1 MGQFHWEPQPEAWAI
16 VKDMVAGFLA
26 RCGQAEEL
34 AERMKHETGTRFVDW
49 VDSIEAPIG
58 EGLLERLE
66 KAGYVRTPEEGNDR
80 IWRHPG
86 AILPPVLGSRGPIVR
101 VSIKVESLADFV
113 AAHMISNDH
122 VIQGDPWSRL
132 RRVPVYYGD
141 NAELWAVERHGYAG
155 FEVAPSDPAKS
166 VLTLRHYESL
176 RRRARDLGDEERSF
190 ARANA
195 LVDAAIGN
203 LGADLTCDLFFAGE
217 REYWGRRN
225 RAAQSQLARQNRLGL
240 GWANHDHHT
249 FRSSRKYFRRVV
261 ALLEKLGFQ
270 CRERFY
276 AGEQAGW
283 GAQVLEQPVCN
294 FTVFADVDM
303 SPEEVAGDFAHEIL
317 PERNELGT
325 VGLWCGLHGESVL
338 QAGMHHLECQFDFVA
353 LRDQL
358 GAAGIGTLAPFT
370 NFPFLRQQ
378 FTEGERWKV
387 EPKRVEVLREAGLIT
402 PAQANDFLLQGAI
415 GSHLENLERN
425 DGYKGFNQHGVS
437 DIISRTDPRKQQQ
450 PVISA

>member
-26 RCGQAEEL
+26 RCEQAAAL
-34 AERMKHETGTRFVDW
+34 AHRMKHETGTRFIDW

-58 EGLLERLE
+58 ENVQERLE
-66 KAGYVRTPEEGNDR
+66 KAGFVMEKAPGADR
-80 IWRHPG
+80 VWRHPG
-86 AILPPVLGSRGPIVR
+86 AILPPILASRGPTVR
-101 VSIKVESLADFV
+101 VTIKVEFVADFV
-113 AAHMISNDH
+113 AAHSISNDH
-122 VIQGDPWSRL
+122 VIQGEPWSQY

-141 NAELWAVERHGYAG
+141 NAELWAAERHGYKG
-155 FEVAPSDPAKS
+155 FEIGQPDPARS

-195 LVDAAIGN
+195 LVDAAI
-203 LGADLTCDLFFAGE
+203 ADLGVDLACDLFFFAE
-217 REYWGRRN
+217 REYWNRRN
-225 RAAQSQLARQNRLGL
+225 RAAQTQRARQDRLGL

-261 ALLEKLGFQ
+261 ALLEKMGFE

-276 AGEQAGW
+276 AGEEAGW
-283 GAQVLEQPVCN
+283 GAQVLEQPTCG

-303 SPEEVAGDFAHEIL
+303 SPEEVAGDFSHDIL
-317 PERNELGT
+317 PERHELGT

-338 QAGMHHLECQFDFVA
+338 QAGMHHLECVFDFDT

-358 GAAGIGTLAPFT
+358 NAAGVGTLAPFT

-378 FTEGERWKV
+378 FTDGERWKV
-387 EPKRVEVLREAGLIT
+387 DPKRVETLREAGLIT
-402 PAQANDFLLQGAI
+402 PTQAHDFLLSGAI

-437 DIISRTDPRKQQQ
+437 DIISRTDPRKQQ